1 MNNIA
6 VICVAAIM
14 TAVLTAVLGFA
25 VVPWLRKLKFG
36 QAVSEFAPEAH
47 KLKQGTPTMGG
58 LMFIAASIVSIAVV
72 LITDKL
78 MGGDII
84 GEGSMVPGA
93 LKVKFWAGLVMAL
106 GFAVI
111 GFADDY
117 LKVVKHNNAGLSIM
131 QKSAAELL
139 VMAGYLASLNSVGA
153 TYVFVPFVG
162 NVNIGLFFWPLGF
175 IMLYCTINAVNF
187 TDGEDGLLS
196 SVTIPFAAGCIAIA
210 VIKGVFG
217 IAILPSVL
225 LGAAC
230 GFLVWNRHP
239 AKVFM
244 GDCGSLFIGGLTAAV
259 CYALDMPWLV
269 LIAGF
274 VYVMEFASD
283 IIQLSVLK
291 ATHGQK
297 HVFKMAP
304 IHHHFE
310 KSGWSENK
318 ICVVFS
324 AINTV
329 GAIIS
334 VLLVKFGSLSV

>member
-6 VICVAAIM
+6 AICIAALT
-14 TAVLTAVLGFA
+14 TAVLTGILGI
-25 VVPWLRKLKFG
+25 VIVPWLHRLKFG
-36 QAVSEFAPEAH
+36 QAVSEYATDAH
-47 KLKQGTPTMGG
+47 KKKQGTPTMGG
-58 LMFIAASIVSIAVV
+58 VMFIIAAAVAVAVV
-72 LITDKL
+72 IITDKL
-78 MGGDII
+78 MGGDVT

-93 LKVKFWAGLVMAL
+93 VKVKFWAGLLMAL

-111 GFADDY
+111 GFVDDY
-117 LKVVKHNNAGLSIM
+117 IKVVKHNNAGLSIL
-131 QKSAAELL
+131 QKSIAEL
-139 VMAGYLASLNSVGA
+139 VVATGYLASLHSVGA
-153 TYVFVPFVG
+153 TYVFVPFAG
-162 NVNIGLFFWPLGF
+162 NVNTGLFFWPLGF
-175 IMLYCTINAVNF
+175 VMLYCTINAVNF

-196 SVTIPFAAGCIAIA
+196 SVSIPFSAGCIAIA

-217 IAILPSVL
+217 IALLPAVL

-244 GDCGSLFIGGLTAAV
+244 GDCGSLFIGGMTAAV

-269 LIAGF
+269 VLAGF
-274 VYVMEFASD
+274 VYVAEFASD
-283 IIQLSVLK
+283 IIQLSVIK

-297 HVFKMAP
+297 RVFKMAP

-318 ICVVFS
+318 ICAVFS
-324 AINTV
+324 AVNAV
-329 GAIIS
+329 GAVIA
-334 VLLVKFGSLSV
+334 VLLVAFSS